1 MSMKERYINMSS
13 NKKVASKKVPEK
25 KKNVKKISPKKKM
38 FTTENILLVVFG
50 ILLIIVIVLGVM
62 VFNKSREH
70 KNDVNANLVVPIFE
84 INAEQNI
91 SLTTTAL
98 ANEEEYILK
107 ITNYKDDKVIAEA
120 VNYTITVENDSKAV
134 VKVTRNNSDTDLMM
148 EQKKTVIESQKLKR
162 EEKEDVYY
170 HISITKKDGI
180 RKDDKINIKIAS

>member
-1 MSMKERYINMSS
+1 MSS